1 MDEALQEAV
10 RELLEEQIERLLE
23 TLLKE
28 IAGVN
33 AQVSLLQGLIGCV
46 GAGRTVGTSGD
57 IAELITAATARGGR
71 FF

>member
-1 MDEALQEAV
+1 MDEAIEAAL
-10 RELLEEQIERLLE
+10 REILDEQIERLLE
-23 TLLKE
+23 TVLRE

-33 AQVSLLQGLIGCV
+33 AQVSLLQGLIGAP
-46 GAGRTVGTSGD
+46 AGGRNVGTSGD